1 MAVKRQTIPK
11 AKVKAQNRATVVLKE
26 EGYSVIGKPIPRV
39 DARLKVTGEAKY
51 AADIEMADML
61 WGAIKRSPHPH
72 ARILHID
79 TSKAERLP
87 GVKAVVTGKD
97 FGGFRWGWS
106 RETRDEDPLAA
117 AKVRYLYE
125 GVTAVAAI
133 DEEIAQEACDL
144 IEVEY
149 KPLEGVF
156 DPFEAMKEGAPLVHE
171 DRKGNIC
178 VEYHWNFGN
187 VEKAFSESY
196 LVREDTFQTPRMAK
210 GYIEPPAVLAYWP
223 DSTHLTVIPAKG
235 SPYFPYRILSNCFN
249 LPLSNVR
256 IIQPFVGADFGGTKN
271 DMVNCDFA
279 APMLSKKSGKPVKI
293 VYTQYDELTTCL
305 RRHPMWV
312 TMKTGV
318 TKDGRLKAIQT
329 KVISDG
335 GAYTR
340 MSPLSNFLTGICMA
354 LPYRLPHFKTDVFC
368 YFTNNPS
375 SAAMRGHGI
384 YHTRFAGDV
393 QMDMI
398 AEELGMDPVEMRL
411 RNVIENPKAGKIYET
426 INKLHLA
433 TCGVEECVEKVAEAI
448 RWEEK
453 KKAERVRGDKAYGI
467 GFACGTYLSGT
478 KLSGHNACAAMVRIC
493 EDGSVNYIT
502 GASDVGQG
510 SDTVTCAMVAEVLGI
525 GLEDIDIKR
534 VDTAHTPVDP
544 GSYGSRVT
552 VLAGEAA
559 INAAKDAKRTLLEVA
574 AKEFGVK
581 PEEMD
586 IKNKKAFVRAN
597 PEMNIPWARLVR
609 MACYTTPGM
618 VVIGRGQST
627 RGVSTYGLAD
637 FTTGTGDIG
646 TNYSFTAQAQ
656 EVEVDLETGVVKC
669 TDNSV
674 IAHDCGFPLNPPAVD
689 TQVVGGAYH
698 PGVGAALYCEF
709 KMDKGLTLNP
719 NLVDYKLPRAYEA
732 PMTKVIHVITNDPF
746 GPFGAKEASEG
757 STCTAAPAVINA
769 IHDATGVWIKDLP
782 AKPEKVFWA
791 LKKKREMGQA
801 KK

>member
-1 MAVKRQTIPK
+1 
-11 AKVKAQNRATVVLKE
+11 
-26 EGYSVIGKPIPRV
+26 
-39 DARLKVTGEAKY
+39 
-51 AADIEMADML
+51 
-61 WGAIKRSPHPH
+61 
-72 ARILHID
+72 
-79 TSKAERLP
+79 
-87 GVKAVVTGKD
+87 
-97 FGGFRWGWS
+97 
-106 RETRDEDPLAA
+106 
-117 AKVRYLYE
+117 
-125 GVTAVAAI
+125 
-133 DEEIAQEACDL
+133 
-144 IEVEY
+144 
-149 KPLEGVF
+149 
-156 DPFEAMKEGAPLVHE
+156 
-171 DRKGNIC
+171 
-178 VEYHWNFGN
+178 
-187 VEKAFSESY
+187 
-196 LVREDTFQTPRMAK
+196 
-210 GYIEPPAVLAYWP
+210 
-223 DSTHLTVIPAKG
+223 
-235 SPYFPYRILSNCFN
+235 
-249 LPLSNVR
+249 
-256 IIQPFVGADFGGTKN
+256 
-271 DMVNCDFA
+271 
-279 APMLSKKSGKPVKI
+279 
-293 VYTQYDELTTCL
+293 
-305 RRHPMWV
+305 
-312 TMKTGV
+312 
-318 TKDGRLKAIQT
+318 
-329 KVISDG
+329 
-335 GAYTR
+335 
-340 MSPLSNFLTGICMA
+340 
-354 LPYRLPHFKTDVFC
+354 
-368 YFTNNPS
+368 
-375 SAAMRGHGI
+375 MRGHGV

-398 AEELGMDPVEMRL
+398 AEELGIDPVEMRL
-411 RNVIENPKAGKIYET
+411 RNAIENPKPGKIYET

-433 TCGVEECVEKVAEAI
+433 TCGVKECIEKAAQAI
-448 RWEEK
+448 QWEEK
-453 KKAERVRGDKAYGI
+453 KKVERVRGNKAYGI
-467 GFACGTYLSGT
+467 GLGAGTYLSGT

-510 SDTVTCAMVAEVLGI
+510 SDTVMCAMVAEVLGI

-559 INAAKDAKRTLLEVA
+559 INAAKDAKRVLLEVA
-574 AKEFGVK
+574 SKEFGVK

-597 PEMNIPWARLVR
+597 PEMSIPWARLVR

-637 FTTGTGDIG
+637 FTTGIGDIG

-674 IAHDCGFPLNPPAVD
+674 IAHDCGYPLNPPAVD

-769 IHDATGVWIKDLP
+769 IHDAAGVWMKDLP

-791 LKKKREMGQA
+791 LKEKREKG